1 MNSEEFLEEIKKQQ
15 MSKELD
21 IIAEMQIENLRKIK
35 EITRNALENLGS
47 IYDEIK
53 TKEVRNFL
61 EKEMNGLGQLVMEIE
76 SQLDLI
82 DTIVKEKRW

>member
-82 DTIVKEKRW
+82 DTIVKEKR